1 MESNKKLF
9 LLPHRFQLV
18 GWIVAAAAAVC
29 VAGTLLL
36 TKTPYLESLPA
47 ILGTVFLVAGL
58 FLVGFSREEV
68 EDEFT
73 LHLRVSS
80 ALTSLLVL
88 FVLWILKS
96 IANVFLV
103 RFLPLEVFGPIQ
115 ITLNLLTGF
124 VAIFVIYL
132 AMFKIRLARF
142 NQKEGTHEE

>member
-1 MESNKKLF
+1 MALNFTSNGIAQETVSAS
-9 LLPHRFQLV
+9 P
-18 GWIVAAAAAVC
+18 
-29 VAGTLLL
+29 
-36 TKTPYLESLPA
+36 PLPA
-47 ILGTVFLVAGL
+47 GGMDCGGDCCRLRSVRP
-58 FLVGFSREEV
+58 SREKV

-80 ALTSLLVL
+80 ALTSLLVV

-103 RFLPLEVFGPIQ
+103 RLLPMEVFGEVFGPVQ
-115 ITLNLLTGF
+115 IVLNFLTGF

-132 AMFKIRLARF
+132 TMFKIRLARF